1 MTAKIQITDKTNK
14 RTWAIIDGANAIDV
28 STDLQTVK
36 SNTLKHFYPFRLN
49 HPKWTHNSFEFLKK
63 TPFFLLV

>member
-36 SNTLKHFYPFRLN
+36 SNTLKHFYPLDSITQSG
-49 HPKWTHNSFEFLKK
+49 PITLSNSLRRH
-63 TPFFLLV
+63 LSSY